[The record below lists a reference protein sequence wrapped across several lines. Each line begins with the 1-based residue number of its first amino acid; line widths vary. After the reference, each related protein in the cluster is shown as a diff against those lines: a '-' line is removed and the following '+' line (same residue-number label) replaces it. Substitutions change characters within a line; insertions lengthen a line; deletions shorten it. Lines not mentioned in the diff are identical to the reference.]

1 MCLFLEFKRNT
12 LAVKLIQ
19 TDRLDLHHIEAD
31 DLIYLF
37 EKRDDSKVLAEKS
50 FDNPYRVLIDF
61 QGLLAPRIPQLN
73 SDPSLNKWFVR
84 WVVLRSTQEII
95 GSTSFH
101 GAPDE
106 NGVIEIGLEIE
117 SAFQQQGYGK
127 EILHGMWGWVVTEP
141 DVKILRYVVR
151 PANVASIALINSVGF
166 NLIGE
171 QIVGDNEVANMYEMS
186 ADEYREKSASR

>member
-37 EKRDDSKVLAEKS
+37 EKRDDSQVLAGKS
-50 FDNPYRVLIDF
+50 FGNPYRVLIDF

-73 SDPSLNKWFVR
+73 ADPSLNKWFVR
-84 WVVLRSTQEII
+84 WVVLRNTQEII

-117 SAFQQQGYGK
+117 SAFQRQGYGK

-151 PANVASIALINSVGF
+151 PSNVASIALINSFGF

-171 QIVGDNEVANMYEMS
+171 EIVENNEVANVYEMS
-186 ADEYREKSASR
+186 ADEYRQKSASR